1 MWYRIQHLVQPAV
14 NAYSRGVTEPR
25 GSRVRRL
32 VVVIGLVAVVSTGS
46 GTAAVGAGDR
56 PPSPDPD
63 NVYTTDHRY
72 YASPWYAGAWQEM
85 IPFGCT
91 RAPYYP
97 RDASCPR
104 ARPGKHHGIDMF
116 MPCGTRIRSAVK
128 GRVVGPNLGP
138 AYGRYGLKIRSGGFD
153 YVIGHA
159 RRLLVQ
165 PGQRVRPGQVVARSG
180 KLAAPDGCHL
190 HFEKRPAGAG
200 YLSAVDPGRSLRR
213 TEVVFR

>member
-1 MWYRIQHLVQPAV
+1 MRL
-14 NAYSRGVTEPR
+14 
-25 GSRVRRL
+25 VRR
-32 VVVIGLVAVVSTGS
+32 VVVAVLVLAVGTGSVST
-46 GTAAVGAGDR
+46 AALAGDT

-63 NVYTTDHRY
+63 NVYTRDHRY
-72 YASPWYAGAWQEM
+72 YSSPWYAGAWQEM

-104 ARPGKHHGIDMF
+104 ARPGKHHGIDVF

-128 GRVVGPNLGP
+128 GRVVQPNLGP
-138 AYGRYGLKIRSGGFD
+138 AYGRYGLKIRSGRFD
-153 YVIGHA
+153 FVIGHA
-159 RRLLVQ
+159 RRLLVR

-180 KLAAPDGCHL
+180 RLAAPDGCHL

-200 YLSAVDPGRSLRR
+200 YLSAVDPERSLRR
-213 TEVVFR
+213 TVVVF

>member
-1 MWYRIQHLVQPAV
+1 MRV
-14 NAYSRGVTEPR
+14 
-25 GSRVRRL
+25 VRR
-32 VVVIGLVAVVSTGS
+32 VVVAVLVLAVGTGSVST
-46 GTAAVGAGDR
+46 AALAGDT

-63 NVYTTDHRY
+63 NVYTRDHRY
-72 YASPWYAGAWQEM
+72 YSSPWYAGAWQEM

-128 GRVVGPNLGP
+128 GRVVQPNLGP
-138 AYGRYGLKIRSGGFD
+138 AYGRYGLKIRSGRFD
-153 YVIGHA
+153 FVIGHA
-159 RRLLVQ
+159 RRLLVR

-180 KLAAPDGCHL
+180 RLAAPDGCHL

-200 YLSAVDPGRSLRR
+200 YLSAVDPERSLRR
-213 TEVVFR
+213 TVVDF

>member
-1 MWYRIQHLVQPAV
+1 MRV
-14 NAYSRGVTEPR
+14 
-25 GSRVRRL
+25 VRR
-32 VVVIGLVAVVSTGS
+32 VVVAVLVLAVGTGSVST
-46 GTAAVGAGDR
+46 AALAGDT

-63 NVYTTDHRY
+63 NVYTRDHRY
-72 YASPWYAGAWQEM
+72 YSSPWYAGAWQEM

-128 GRVVGPNLGP
+128 GRVVQPNLGP
-138 AYGRYGLKIRSGGFD
+138 AYGRYGLKIRSGRFD
-153 YVIGHA
+153 FVIGHA
-159 RRLLVQ
+159 RRLLVR

-180 KLAAPDGCHL
+180 RLAAPDGCHL

-200 YLSAVDPGRSLRR
+200 YLSAVDPERSLRR
-213 TEVVFR
+213 TVVVF

>member
-1 MWYRIQHLVQPAV
+1 
-14 NAYSRGVTEPR
+14 VTER
-25 GSRVRRL
+25 SGGRIRRL
-32 VVVIGLVAVVSTGS
+32 VVVISVVAAISTGWS
-46 GTAAVGAGDR
+46 ASAVEAGDR

-63 NVYTTDHRY
+63 TVFTRDHRY

-97 RDASCPR
+97 RNTSCPR
-104 ARPGKHHGIDMF
+104 TRPGKHHGIDMF

-128 GRVVGPNLGP
+128 GRVVQPNLGQ
-138 AYGRYGLKIRSGGFD
+138 AYGRYGLKIRSDGFD

-159 RRLLVQ
+159 RRLLVE

-190 HFEKRPAGAG
+190 HFEKRPARAG
-200 YLSAVDPGRSLRR
+200 YLSAVDPERSLRR
-213 TEVVFR
+213 TEVVF

>member
-1 MWYRIQHLVQPAV
+1 MTWQGNGWLH
-14 NAYSRGVTEPR
+14 RGV
-25 GSRVRRL
+25 GMLAV
-32 VVVIGLVAVVSTGS
+32 VAVAALTITSAA
-46 GTAAVGAGDR
+46 TAAGAGDR

-63 NVYTTDHRY
+63 TVYTGDHRY

-104 ARPGKHHGIDMF
+104 TRPGKHHGIDMF

-128 GRVVGPNLGP
+128 GRVVQPNVGP
-138 AYGRYGLKIRSGGFD
+138 AYGRYALKIRSGRFD

-159 RRLLVQ
+159 RRLLVR

-200 YLSAVDPGRSLRR
+200 YLSAVDPERSLRR
-213 TEVVFR
+213 TAVDF